1 MSKPFNP
8 KDHFFKKAKEKGFR
22 ARSVFKLEELQQR
35 FHILKR
41 GQKVVDLGCAPGS
54 FLQFAAKIIGPEGKI
69 IGFDIKPVAD
79 FHNPVIKTFV
89 ASVLEADIASI
100 ITEELGT
107 TDSIISDIAPNTSG
121 IKELDHGRSIEL
133 NRAIVEISK
142 KTLKPHGDM
151 LLKVFDGSEFPAFV
165 KEVKVLFQ
173 EVKIVKPEASRSRSR
188 EVYVLCLGYRSSGRG
203 SPSGRK

>member
-1 MSKPFNP
+1 MVIPLTTIFVSKPFNP

-35 FHILKR
+35 FHLLKR

-54 FLQFAAKIIGPEGKI
+54 FLQFAAKIIGAEGKI

-79 FHNPVIKTFV
+79 FQSPIIKTFV
-89 ASVLEADIASI
+89 ASVLEDDIVGI
-100 ITEELGT
+100 ITRELGVV
-107 TDSIISDIAPNTSG
+107 DSIISDIAPNTSG

-142 KTLKPHGDM
+142 KTLKPHGDL
-151 LLKVFDGSEFPAFV
+151 LLKVFDGGDFPGFV
-165 KEVKVLFQ
+165 KETKVLFKD
-173 EVKIVKPEASRSRSR
+173 VKVVKPEASRSRSR
-188 EVYVLCLGYRSSGRG
+188 EVYLLCRN
-203 SPSGRK
+203 KV

>member
-35 FHILKR
+35 FHLLKR

-54 FLQFAAKIIGPEGKI
+54 FLQFAAKIIGPTGKI

-79 FHNPVIKTFV
+79 FHNPIIKTFV
-89 ASVLEADIASI
+89 ASVIEDDIASI
-100 ITEELGT
+100 ITRELGIA
-107 TDSIISDIAPNTSG
+107 DIIISDIAPNTSG
-121 IKELDHGRSIEL
+121 IKEVDHGRSIEL
-133 NRAIVEISK
+133 NRAIVEISQ
-142 KTLKPHGDM
+142 KTLKPHGDL
-151 LLKVFDGSEFPAFV
+151 LLKVFDGSEFPNFV
-165 KEVKVLFQ
+165 KELKSLFQ

-188 EVYVLCLGYRSSGRG
+188 EVYLLCLGNRGRGSDSSSGR
-203 SPSGRK
+203 K